1 MIVVFTAHTA
11 RARIRCPCTLQQQLS
26 GQIVGG
32 YLGIKCYSKN
42 RFLCFASF
50 CSPHFLTIG
59 CGVMEQARGAFDE
72 CCILVDTISMR
83 PKEGGD
89 GSGERA
95 RALVLNVRAESSLQ
109 DARSNVLEIIWH
121 LAAKP

>member
-1 MIVVFTAHTA
+1 
-11 RARIRCPCTLQQQLS
+11 
-26 GQIVGG
+26 
-32 YLGIKCYSKN
+32 
-42 RFLCFASF
+42 
-50 CSPHFLTIG
+50 
-59 CGVMEQARGAFDE
+59 
-72 CCILVDTISMR
+72 MR